1 MEQQMKERVRRHLE
15 ERGCRVVAEDYALER
30 WGKIDFVVRDG
41 PILAFVVVR
50 EPRRTRITRK
60 EFEGLA
66 RVAADFLGKQGW
78 WHFVC
83 RFDVAVVSGDPP
95 AVELKKDVG

>member
-1 MEQQMKERVRRHLE
+1 MEQQMKERVRRYLE
-15 ERGCRVVAEDYALER
+15 EQGCRVVAEDYAVQR

-50 EPRRTRITRK
+50 EPERARVTRK
-60 EFEGLA
+60 QLESLA
-66 RVAADFLGKQGW
+66 RVAAGFLGERGW